1 MEAWGDSHANSPPD
15 IERNPRPHGKTEER
29 GRLAADPCTHIMT
42 NCRHHSGYLAD
53 DEAGHIT
60 YRPRVHPPKRP
71 PFLRTGP
78 APNLGHVPHP
88 PSMYGPSGSSGLRSH
103 RGSTRDPRP
112 FGNFLDFLVEG
123 QVLESLQ
130 RVVEEATERMMAAK
144 TETGEPLV
152 EVQDPLVEVPR
163 GGRRA
168 RARPSL
174 STVHRHHA
182 QPSLCIGHPNNYPSC
197 SSSVTDSHSNV
208 TAGFP
213 GAHGRDSD
221 LGYRGL
227 GPLPPIRDRLLQE
240 KSLKRLLRLENKGK
254 RLSCSQADS
263 LLWDSLGSSF
273 ATPEASELGLG
284 ERELKF
290 LKKEFN
296 KEIKSLLSQSEA
308 FSLPGYS
315 SIREPHRTLDLLA
328 NHHLFPALQG
338 VVNQAV
344 DKLSG
349 ALRENGY
356 PLFPSEWEPAVD
368 PNLESTPGSTL
379 ASPIPEDELYDDFP
393 VNTDSSFKMMG
404 RKTKIK
410 TRDKAKEGG
419 STMPSAQGATR
430 FRLQSPH
437 YRKKPVLPSI
447 SSKSMSYISNPW
459 SEELINDMTEQA
471 VSLLVCKYKFEKNLT
486 KQLGLVSFPI
496 TETLVDLLLGFKEVK
511 GSNICLASEVNWNV
525 LLRMMEEAE
534 WARQVSLEASQH
546 GSSQHTAS
554 PPGTSQNSI
563 DSPTMLSVPVT
574 ALDQVV
580 EEPGPQVPIPQEN
593 STAEE
598 HKPTKPLEPK
608 PSTSPSTGLGFRRSE
623 QVADMR
629 ERQNRGNAVHQ
640 LAPRTEQRSE

>member
-1 MEAWGDSHANSPPD
+1 
-15 IERNPRPHGKTEER
+15 
-29 GRLAADPCTHIMT
+29 MT

-60 YRPRVHPPKRP
+60 YRPRVRPPRKP
-71 PFLRTGP
+71 PFLKTGP
-78 APNLGHVPHP
+78 APSLGHVPHP
-88 PSMYGPSGSSGLRSH
+88 PSIYGPSGSSGLRSH

-152 EVQDPLVEVPR
+152 EVQDPVEAPR

-168 RARPSL
+168 RTRPSL

-197 SSSVTDSHSNV
+197 SSSVTDSLSNV

-221 LGYRGL
+221 PGYRGL

-240 KSLKRLLRLENKGK
+240 KSLRRLLRLENKGK

-273 ATPEASELGLG
+273 ATPEVSELGLG

-349 ALRENGY
+349 ALWENGY

-393 VNTDSSFKMMG
+393 VNADSSFKMMG

-410 TRDKAKEGG
+410 TRDKTKEGG

-486 KQLGLVSFPI
+486 KQLGLISFPI

-525 LLRMMEEAE
+525 LLRMMEEAQ
-534 WARQVSLEASQH
+534 WARQASLEASQH
-546 GSSQHTAS
+546 GSSQHMAS

-608 PSTSPSTGLGFRRSE
+608 LSTSPSTGLGFRQSE
-623 QVADMR
+623 QVVDMG
-629 ERQNRGNAVHQ
+629 ERQNREGEGEMEGEEEEEEEIEMDEEEEV
-640 LAPRTEQRSE
+640 EEY

>member
-1 MEAWGDSHANSPPD
+1 MRGANFEGRRLEPMEAWGDSHAISPPD
-15 IERNPRPHGKTEER
+15 AERNPRPHGKTEER
-29 GRLAADPCTHIMT
+29 GRLAADRCTHIMT

-60 YRPRVHPPKRP
+60 YRPRVQPPKKP
-71 PFLRTGP
+71 PFLKTGQ
-78 APNLGHVPHP
+78 AANLGRVPHP

-112 FGNFLDFLVEG
+112 FGSFLDFLVEG

-130 RVVEEATERMMAAK
+130 RVVEEATERMATMK

-152 EVQDPLVEVPR
+152 EVEDPVEVPR

-174 STVHRHHA
+174 STVHRHHV

-197 SSSVTDSHSNV
+197 SSSVSDSHSNV
-208 TAGFP
+208 TAGYP
-213 GAHGRDSD
+213 GSHGPDSD

-227 GPLPPIRDRLLQE
+227 GPLPPIRDKLLQE
-240 KSLKRLLRLENKGK
+240 KSLKRLLRLENRGK
-254 RLSCSQADS
+254 RLSCSQVDS

-273 ATPEASELGLG
+273 GTPEASELGLG

-290 LKKEFN
+290 LKREFN

-308 FSLPGYS
+308 FNLPGYS
-315 SIREPHRTLDLLA
+315 SFREPHRTLDLLA
-328 NHHLFPALQG
+328 KHHLFPALQS

-356 PLFPSEWEPAVD
+356 PLFPSEWEPTTD
-368 PNLESTPGSTL
+368 PNLEITPGSKL
-379 ASPIPEDELYDDFP
+379 ASPIPEEEPYDDIP
-393 VNTDSSFKMMG
+393 TNADSNLKMTG
-404 RKTKIK
+404 RKNKPR
-410 TRDKAKEGG
+410 TRDKSKEGG
-419 STMPSAQGATR
+419 SAMSSAQGATR

-437 YRKKPVLPSI
+437 YNRKKTVLPSI

-471 VSLLVCKYKFEKNLT
+471 VSLLVCKYKFERNLT
-486 KQLGLVSFPI
+486 KQLGLISFPV

-511 GSNICLASEVNWNV
+511 GSNICLSSEVNWNI
-525 LLRMMEEAE
+525 LLRMLEEAQ

-546 GSSQHTAS
+546 TAS
-554 PPGTSQNSI
+554 PPGTSQHSI
-563 DSPTMLSVPVT
+563 DSPSMLSMPATV
-574 ALDQVV
+574 LDRVV
-580 EEPGPQVPIPQEN
+580 EEPGPQ
-593 STAEE
+593 
-598 HKPTKPLEPK
+598 
-608 PSTSPSTGLGFRRSE
+608 
-623 QVADMR
+623 
-629 ERQNRGNAVHQ
+629 GNAVHP
-640 LAPRTEQRSE
+640 AGPRSEQRSE

>member
-1 MEAWGDSHANSPPD
+1 
-15 IERNPRPHGKTEER
+15 
-29 GRLAADPCTHIMT
+29 MT

-430 FRLQSPH
+430 FRLQVIPTEEPKGPLPQPRQEAPDKHPKEQRPPPFSSGPLNQ
-437 YRKKPVLPSI
+437 RGKPWRSLHLTLPSPGI
-447 SSKSMSYISNPW
+447 KVEVPKQSHLTQVTVPHSYHHLPAFVP
-459 SEELINDMTEQA
+459 LT
-471 VSLLVCKYKFEKNLT
+471 SLVRKFT
-486 KQLGLVSFPI
+486 P
-496 TETLVDLLLGFKEVK
+496 TLATLY
-511 GSNICLASEVNWNV
+511 SEVASSRAKLESLGANV
-525 LLRMMEEAE
+525 QGKGRH
-534 WARQVSLEASQH
+534 S
-546 GSSQHTAS
+546 
-554 PPGTSQNSI
+554 
-563 DSPTMLSVPVT
+563 
-574 ALDQVV
+574 
-580 EEPGPQVPIPQEN
+580 
-593 STAEE
+593 
-598 HKPTKPLEPK
+598 
-608 PSTSPSTGLGFRRSE
+608 
-623 QVADMR
+623 
-629 ERQNRGNAVHQ
+629 
-640 LAPRTEQRSE
+640 